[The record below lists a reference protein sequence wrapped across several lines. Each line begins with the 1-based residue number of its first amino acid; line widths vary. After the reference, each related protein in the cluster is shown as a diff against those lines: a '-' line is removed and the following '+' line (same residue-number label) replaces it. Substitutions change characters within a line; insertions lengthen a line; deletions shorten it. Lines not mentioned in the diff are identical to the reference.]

1 MACDII
7 PHVFC
12 QLHYRQ
18 HESMHQTLSAPV
30 SEEMS
35 SVWLEVVFLKLDP
48 AFLGEYLNPLTE
60 DIF

>member
-1 MACDII
+1 
-7 PHVFC
+7 
-12 QLHYRQ
+12 
-18 HESMHQTLSAPV
+18 MHQTLSAPV